1 VLNLANKESAVL
13 LTSDKDFGEMVFRQ
27 GRSNQKKGYGV
38 RSTLLTDDIHKKVG
52 PLQMRKEDEGYANK
66 FIRF

>member
-1 VLNLANKESAVL
+1 MLYALKYL
-13 LTSDKDFGEMVFRQ
+13 LRYIGVCKVKIILTPEKIF
-27 GRSNQKKGYGV
+27 KGYGV